1 MKSAPYCTGTG
12 SFRVAQIPVP
22 IVRWPTGAAIHPF
35 VTRIAVAYPGAT
47 ITTPELFSMTIIG
60 IRTQWPYHTRTYL
73 ATRCWGPITGVCAR
87 RWCAFQYIFESTHVW
102 IIRLPHVGYFI
113 GCEVI
118 IEIYTTMKQAK
129 SQSTPKPK
137 QKHTRQKRKVQPL
150 HMITIAL

>member
-1 MKSAPYCTGTG
+1 MKSGPYCTRTG

-129 SQSTPKPK
+129 SQILRNQSKNTLDKSAKFSPF
-137 QKHTRQKRKVQPL
+137 
-150 HMITIAL
+150 I